1 MNHLLLDL
9 AKVPTKTRDIPFE
22 QARLALFV
30 RPKAAKCLTSPE
42 EPHGIY
48 VLPDKN
54 AAHSIVQA
62 AFEILSHHPQA
73 RLAIV
78 SPRKKLTD
86 LIAKLQ
92 KAYPQATIFH
102 QKKLGKK
109 TRHFLNQQPNPL
121 VINSQSDQHHQPNQQ
136 ELLAQLHAEQAACTT
151 SNTVTAESEFL
162 QQTAQAIQAAA
173 QRYTAPNP
181 VFTLLGDVPVQ
192 PNQDMSDTLVA
203 LKKNRPKKKNDLLR
217 LLTQRYHNAKF
228 AEQILAGLQEQN
240 HIQIDAAQNVRY
252 LF

>member
-1 MNHLLLDL
+1 MNYLLLDL

-30 RPKAAKCLTSPE
+30 RPKAAKRLTSPE

-86 LIAKLQ
+86 LLAKLQ
-92 KAYPQATIFH
+92 KTYPQATIFH

-109 TRHFLNQQPNPL
+109 TRRFLNQQPNPL
-121 VINSQSDQHHQPNQQ
+121 VIDSQSDQHHQPNQQ
-136 ELLAQLHAEQAACTT
+136 ELLAQLHAEQAACTM
-151 SNTVTAESEFL
+151 SNTTESASL
-162 QQTAQAIQAAA
+162 QQTAQAI
-173 QRYTAPNP
+173 
-181 VFTLLGDVPVQ
+181 
-192 PNQDMSDTLVA
+192 
-203 LKKNRPKKKNDLLR
+203 
-217 LLTQRYHNAKF
+217 
-228 AEQILAGLQEQN
+228 
-240 HIQIDAAQNVRY
+240 
-252 LF
+252 

>member
-78 SPRKKLTD
+78 SPRKKLTN

-109 TRHFLNQQPNPL
+109 TRRFLNQQPNPL
-121 VINSQSDQHHQPNQQ
+121 VIDSQSDQHHQPNQQ
-136 ELLAQLHAEQAACTT
+136 ELLAQLHAEQAACT
-151 SNTVTAESEFL
+151 SNVAESEFL

-203 LKKNRPKKKNDLLR
+203 LKKKSSQKEKRFITPADSTLP
-217 LLTQRYHNAKF
+217 QRKICRANLGRFTRAKPYS
-228 AEQILAGLQEQN
+228 N
-240 HIQIDAAQNVRY
+240 
-252 LF
+252 

>member
-1 MNHLLLDL
+1 MNYLLLDL

-30 RPKAAKCLTSPE
+30 RPKAAKRLTSPE

-86 LIAKLQ
+86 LLAKLQ
-92 KAYPQATIFH
+92 KTYPQATIFH

-109 TRHFLNQQPNPL
+109 TRRFLNQQPNPL
-121 VINSQSDQHHQPNQQ
+121 VIDSQSDQHHQPNQQ
-136 ELLAQLHAEQAACTT
+136 ELLAQLHAEQTACTM
-151 SNTVTAESEFL
+151 SNTTESASL
-162 QQTAQAIQAAA
+162 QQTAQAIQTMA

-181 VFTLLGDVPVQ
+181 VFTLLGDTLVQ
-192 PNQDMSDTLVA
+192 PNHDISDTLVA

-217 LLTQRYHNAKF
+217 LLTQRCHNAEF